1 MALPITPAKPV
12 ALNQTNPKILHI
24 VGDKKMGGVKST
36 LGGLVNSELAELF
49 DFTISSIASDPTLRE
64 NWRSQPDLIVCH
76 HPLRFKVLPHLL
88 LMKWL
93 NPHAKVL
100 IHEHGYSQGYETYN
114 VKAIARFHT
123 MLKIFYSMADQV
135 AAISQAQGNWML
147 KNHLVTPEKLKVI
160 TQCPP
165 LQRFFDVSPKPTGKP
180 LVLAAY
186 GRFCE
191 HKGFDVLIKALQQ
204 IPDLPVQ
211 LKLAGEGLL
220 DAELRQ
226 LAAASPNV
234 EFVGRVDDVPRF
246 LQTCDVVVIP
256 SRWEAWGNV
265 CLEAKAAAR
274 PVIASDVDGLTEQVQ
289 DCGVLVPPDD
299 PAKLAEAIAHLVS
312 LPAKQLET
320 WGSNGR
326 NAVRG
331 SNERYLTQWKALFQE
346 MLGNFG

>member
-12 ALNQTNPKILHI
+12 ALNRTNPKILHI
-24 VGDKKMGGVKST
+24 VGDHKMGGVKST
-36 LGGLVNSELAELF
+36 LGGLVNSELANDF
-49 DFTISSIASDPTLRE
+49 DFSVASIASDPTLRE

-88 LMKWL
+88 LLKWL

-100 IHEHGYSQGYETYN
+100 VHEHGYSQGYETYN

-123 MLKIFYSMADQV
+123 MLKIFYGLADQV

-147 KNHLVTPEKLKVI
+147 KHHLVAPEKLKVI

-165 LQRFFDVSPKPTGKP
+165 LQHFFEVLPKPIGKP

-191 HKGFDVLIKALQQ
+191 HKGFDVLINALKQ
-204 IPDLPVQ
+204 IPHLPVQ

-220 DAELRQ
+220 TAELKQ
-226 LAAASPNV
+226 LAEGLPHV
-234 EFVGRVDDVPRF
+234 EFVGRVDNVPQF
-246 LQTCDVVVIP
+246 LQACDAVVIP

-289 DCGVLVPPDD
+289 NCGLLVPPDD

-312 LPAKQLET
+312 LPAEQLQT
-320 WGSNGR
+320 WGRNGR
-326 NAVRG
+326 NAVQG
-331 SNERYLTQWKALFQE
+331 SNERYLAEWKTLFQE
-346 MLGNFG
+346 VLGNF

>member
-1 MALPITPAKPV
+1 MAPPITPAKPV
-12 ALNQTNPKILHI
+12 ALNRTNPKILHI

-36 LGGLVNSELAELF
+36 LGGLVNSELAESF
-49 DFTISSIASDPTLRE
+49 DFTIASIASDPTLRE

-88 LMKWL
+88 LIKWL
-93 NPHAKVL
+93 NPGAKVL
-100 IHEHGYSQGYETYN
+100 VHEHGYSQGYETFN

-123 MLKIFYSMADQV
+123 MLKIFYGLADQV
-135 AAISQAQGNWML
+135 VAISQAQANWML
-147 KNHLVTPEKLKVI
+147 KNRLVAAEKLKVI
-160 TQCPP
+160 TQCPS
-165 LQRFFDVSPKPTGKP
+165 LQRFFEVLPKPIGKP

-191 HKGFDVLIKALQQ
+191 HKGFDVLINALNQ
-204 IPDLPVQ
+204 ISHLPVQ

-220 DAELRQ
+220 ETELKQ
-226 LAAASPNV
+226 LAKGLPNV
-234 EFVGRVDDVPRF
+234 EFVGRVDDVPQF
-246 LQTCDVVVIP
+246 LQTCDAVVIP

-289 DCGVLVPPDD
+289 DCGLLVPPDD

-312 LPAKQLET
+312 LPAERLQT
-320 WGSNGR
+320 WGRNGR
-326 NAVRG
+326 SAVQG
-331 SNERYLTQWKALFQE
+331 SNERYLTEWKDLFQE
-346 MLGNFG
+346 VLAS